1 MKTIT
6 LEMIDNFEI
15 HLGMLIA
22 EVAATAIN
30 SLPDYECD
38 IFEFTE
44 DNLDV
49 IKAFSDKY
57 IGDLFED
64 LGLTI
69 AGALN
74 E

>member
-1 MKTIT
+1 MEAIT

-15 HLGMLIA
+15 HLGTLIA

-57 IGDLFED
+57 IGELFHD
-64 LGLTI
+64 LGLDI
-69 AGALN
+69 
-74 E
+74 

>member
-1 MKTIT
+1 MKNIT

-22 EVAATAIN
+22 EVAASAIN
-30 SLPDYECD
+30 SLPDCECD

-57 IGDLFED
+57 VGDLFED

>member
-1 MKTIT
+1 MEAIT

-22 EVAATAIN
+22 ECACTAIN
-30 SLPDYECD
+30 SLPEYDYD
-38 IFEFTE
+38 IRDFVE
-44 DNLDV
+44 DNYD
-49 IKAFSDKY
+49 IIRMFSNKY
-57 IGDLFED
+57 VGQLFED

-69 AGALN
+69 